1 MRSPKRV
8 TRLFG
13 DLKVRLKLMV
23 LHNVFFLILAFG
35 VYFAL
40 YPYLPDHAKT
50 NLFIVLGAIYILA
63 VLVLETT
70 IMPLYVYRPLQL
82 MLEADQA
89 TQHGDRDR
97 ELINEAFIPG
107 DEIGHIMRSRN
118 ATVMELRKRE
128 EDLEEALR
136 KLEAQDRLVS
146 LGLLSASVAHELNTP
161 LTVLQGS
168 IEKLT
173 ETTDDAATLERLA
186 RMLRV
191 TQRIRRISE
200 SLVDFSRVRK
210 QHMEPVPLRHL
221 IDEAW
226 ALVAIDKKAAASRF
240 ANQVDAGEV
249 VTGNSDR
256 LVQVFVNLLR
266 NALYA
271 IPASGEIAV
280 HSKRL
285 NRNAQPWISVTVEDN
300 GPGIAADVLPDIFE
314 AFVSTRLDAKGTG
327 LGLTVAEGII
337 HQHGG
342 TIAASN
348 RPEGG
353 ACLEVTLPASG
364 ARRAVGANK
373 LAIKP
378 VSERSR
384 PILRPVNGLVDLA
397 ILDDDPDFCNYL
409 EDALK
414 DDGLYSI
421 RAFGHPDELFAACE
435 QRLPDIVLLDMKMG
449 EFKGDKVLEQLLA
462 AYPGPVRHHRHRLSL
477 ARRYARHFQ
486 DEGVRLYLEAF
497 FAGATSANTAQRD
510 RQIWIRPHR
519 AGSPA
524 RTPGPSDQDAA
535 RGARLVAQGSGRR
548 HQAQHFADQ
557 LHRARR
563 QSAQHRKFARH
574 LPRVRQAAVGSSRRP
589 SNFDASCMRAPL
601 KPLALVR
608 AFHHRPKKKR
618 AAS

>member
-1 MRSPKRV
+1 MFRTQSISVPAHVRSPKRV

-23 LHNVFFLILAFG
+23 LHNVFFLILALG

-40 YPYLPDHAKT
+40 YPYLPAPAKT
-50 NLFIVLGAIYILA
+50 NLFIVLGGIYILA

-89 TQHGDRDR
+89 TQHGDRDH
-97 ELINEAFIPG
+97 ELISDAFIPG
-107 DEIGHIMRSRN
+107 DEIGQIMRSRN

-161 LTVLQGS
+161 LSVLQGS

-173 ETTDDAATLERLA
+173 ENTDDPATLERLA

-191 TQRIRRISE
+191 TQRILRISE

-210 QHMEPVPLRHL
+210 QHLEPVPLRHL

-226 ALVAIDKKAAASRF
+226 ALVAIDKKAAASHF
-240 ANQVDAGEV
+240 TNQVHAGDV

-271 IPASGEIAV
+271 IPASGAINV
-280 HSKRL
+280 VSRRL
-285 NRNAQPWISVTVEDN
+285 NRNSQPWISVAVEDN
-300 GPGIAADVLPDIFE
+300 GPGIAHDVLPDIFE

-342 TIAASN
+342 TIAAAN
-348 RPEGG
+348 RAEGG

-364 ARRAVGANK
+364 
-373 LAIKP
+373 P
-378 VSERSR
+378 
-384 PILRPVNGLVDLA
+384 
-397 ILDDDPDFCNYL
+397 
-409 EDALK
+409 
-414 DDGLYSI
+414 
-421 RAFGHPDELFAACE
+421 
-435 QRLPDIVLLDMKMG
+435 
-449 EFKGDKVLEQLLA
+449 
-462 AYPGPVRHHRHRLSL
+462 
-477 ARRYARHFQ
+477 
-486 DEGVRLYLEAF
+486 
-497 FAGATSANTAQRD
+497 
-510 RQIWIRPHR
+510 
-519 AGSPA
+519 
-524 RTPGPSDQDAA
+524 
-535 RGARLVAQGSGRR
+535 
-548 HQAQHFADQ
+548 
-557 LHRARR
+557 RR
-563 QSAQHRKFARH
+563 QE
-574 LPRVRQAAVGSSRRP
+574 GS
-589 SNFDASCMRAPL
+589 NC
-601 KPLALVR
+601 
-608 AFHHRPKKKR
+608 
-618 AAS
+618 